1 MVVLSEVSNMFW
13 GVTLDGGKHYTQTV
27 ERSFHISMAALEPSA
42 ASNGKLSK
50 QPVSVMIQHDKA
62 EFMLCTLE
70 QGRVYQQT
78 LDLNFTEGEEVTF
91 FLNGTG
97 IVHLTGYLVEDEN
110 MMSDLEDMDDADL
123 SMEDMS
129 DSDSDTAPALVDPDD
144 SEDSDDDEDESPAI
158 TVSNKKRKQEQK
170 EKPGK
175 KKAKVVV
182 VEEEEDDDDDDE
194 DMSLILSAA
203 DLGDDDDDDDD
214 DYEDADDDD
223 DDDDELNDEIE
234 KQITA
239 KKVKPVSTPK
249 SGKKSAVNTPK
260 SEVKATPQQKK
271 EQTQN
276 GSETTESTKK
286 KKKKKNKEKKDDK
299 EKTPGPGGDAKKV
312 KTPKKAVLAG
322 GTISEEIKVGHGLE
336 AKRGKMAHVYYKGT
350 LAKNGKQF
358 DSCTGGKPFR
368 FRLGKKEVISGWDNG
383 VVGMKV
389 GGTRK
394 LTVPPQQAYGNQR
407 TGPIP
412 PNSTLVFE
420 VELKA
425 VS

>member
-1 MVVLSEVSNMFW
+1 MVVLSEVKNMFW

-27 ERSFHISMAALEPSA
+27 ERSFHISMAALEPSTD
-42 ASNGKLSK
+42 GKPSK

-97 IVHLTGYLVEDEN
+97 IVHLTGYLIEDEN
-110 MMSDLEDMDDADL
+110 MMSDMDDMDDI

-129 DSDSDTAPALVDPDD
+129 DSESDTAPALVGPDD
-144 SEDSDDDEDESPAI
+144 DDSDDDDDDDDSPVL
-158 TVSNKKRKQEQK
+158 TVSAKKRKQEQK

-182 VEEEEDDDDDDE
+182 VEQGDDEDSDDDDSDDDDDMPFALEDFDDE
-194 DMSLILSAA
+194 
-203 DLGDDDDDDDD
+203 
-214 DYEDADDDD
+214 DDDD
-223 DDDDELNDEIE
+223 DDDDEDDDDELNEEIV
-234 KQITA
+234 KQIKA
-239 KKVKPVSTPK
+239 KKVQPASTPK
-249 SGKKSAVNTPK
+249 SGKKSATTTPK
-260 SEVKATPQQKK
+260 SEVKATPQQKPDK
-271 EQTQN
+271 TQN
-276 GSETTESTKK
+276 GSETTESKK
-286 KKKKKNKEKKDDK
+286 KKKKKNKDDK
-299 EKTPGPGGDAKKV
+299 EKTPAGPGGDAKKD
-312 KTPKKAVLAG
+312 KTPKKTVLAG
-322 GTISEEIKVGHGLE
+322 GTISEEIKVGHGPE
-336 AKRGKMAHVYYKGT
+336 AKKGKMVHVYYKGT
-350 LAKNGKQF
+350 LGKTGKQF
-358 DSCTGGKPFR
+358 DSCTSGKPFK
-368 FRLGKKEVISGWDNG
+368 FRLGKKEVISGWDSG
-383 VVGMKV
+383 VQGMKV

-394 LTVPPQQAYGNQR
+394 LTVPPQQGYGNQR